1 MTDFPKK
8 HPLVWAYLFAAY
20 FSLSYHIPIYAT
32 GMAGFIGLR
41 ETILM
46 SLMWLTPILLVPR
59 YTRQLLALSGL
70 IMLPAAIISVFY
82 FIIYGQ
88 EFSQSTI
95 FIVFESNVAEG
106 SEFIASYWQWWFIPV
121 LILFTAVPIWM
132 WQQARPVALGHR
144 KRLAYAALFILI
156 PFFPFI
162 STALTE
168 EDTTLNDAVYHQM
181 KRMEPAAPWNLIVGY
196 AKYRQQMASMTA
208 LLEKNRQ
215 VQPLKNLKAE
225 VATLPDTVILVLGES
240 TNRQRMSLYGYHRP
254 TTPHLDALQAK
265 NELMVFTDV
274 ITPRPYTIEA
284 LQQILSFADAKNPG
298 LFFTRPNLLNMMQQ
312 AGYEITWIT
321 NQQTQTRRNTMLTT
335 FSQLADHQVYLNN
348 NREQNANQY
357 DEVVLPPFAAALESN
372 AAKKLIIVH
381 LLGTHR
387 AYEHRFP
394 ETYNHFTDNSG
405 VPEWVTPNLIED
417 YNNYD
422 NAILYNDEVVSSL
435 IKAIDGKH
443 DNSLLVYFADH
454 GEEVYDYPDN
464 LFAGRSEAA
473 PTSAMYT
480 VPFVVWTSP
489 KFKQTRDIDQWRSA
503 TDRPYSTAHF
513 IHTFADMVGL
523 SFTEMDDRE
532 SLVSRNFQVLPRWIG
547 DPLNAQSLRHYSD
560 VIQDKNPPIQTA
572 KRRVS
577 KDIKR
582 AL

>member
-46 SLMWLTPILLVPR
+46 SLMWLIPILLVPR

-106 SEFIASYWQWWFIPV
+106 SEFVASYWQWWFIPV

-208 LLEKNRQ
+208 LLEKIVRY
-215 VQPLKNLKAE
+215 NL
-225 VATLPDTVILVLGES
+225 
-240 TNRQRMSLYGYHRP
+240 
-254 TTPHLDALQAK
+254 
-265 NELMVFTDV
+265 
-274 ITPRPYTIEA
+274 
-284 LQQILSFADAKNPG
+284 
-298 LFFTRPNLLNMMQQ
+298 
-312 AGYEITWIT
+312 
-321 NQQTQTRRNTMLTT
+321 
-335 FSQLADHQVYLNN
+335 
-348 NREQNANQY
+348 
-357 DEVVLPPFAAALESN
+357 
-372 AAKKLIIVH
+372 
-381 LLGTHR
+381 
-387 AYEHRFP
+387 
-394 ETYNHFTDNSG
+394 
-405 VPEWVTPNLIED
+405 
-417 YNNYD
+417 
-422 NAILYNDEVVSSL
+422 
-435 IKAIDGKH
+435 
-443 DNSLLVYFADH
+443 
-454 GEEVYDYPDN
+454 
-464 LFAGRSEAA
+464 
-473 PTSAMYT
+473 
-480 VPFVVWTSP
+480 
-489 KFKQTRDIDQWRSA
+489 
-503 TDRPYSTAHF
+503 
-513 IHTFADMVGL
+513 
-523 SFTEMDDRE
+523 
-532 SLVSRNFQVLPRWIG
+532 
-547 DPLNAQSLRHYSD
+547 
-560 VIQDKNPPIQTA
+560 
-572 KRRVS
+572 S
-577 KDIKR
+577 KT
-582 AL
+582 